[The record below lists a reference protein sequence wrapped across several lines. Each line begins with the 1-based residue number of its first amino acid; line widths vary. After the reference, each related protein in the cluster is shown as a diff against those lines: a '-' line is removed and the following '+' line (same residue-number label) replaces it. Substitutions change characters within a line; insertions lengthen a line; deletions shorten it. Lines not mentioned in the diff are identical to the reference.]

1 MDPDLRLSAL
11 LEAAEA
17 LGIEVRFEELGG
29 TGGGLCVLKGRR
41 VLFVDQGS
49 DAATRYDRAVREL
62 AQLPEIDTIF
72 IRPDVREDLDR
83 ARGEA

>member
-29 TGGGLCVLKGRR
+29 SGGGLCVLKGRR
-41 VLFVDQGS
+41 VLFVDRGS
-49 DAATRYDRAVREL
+49 DAATRYDRAIREL